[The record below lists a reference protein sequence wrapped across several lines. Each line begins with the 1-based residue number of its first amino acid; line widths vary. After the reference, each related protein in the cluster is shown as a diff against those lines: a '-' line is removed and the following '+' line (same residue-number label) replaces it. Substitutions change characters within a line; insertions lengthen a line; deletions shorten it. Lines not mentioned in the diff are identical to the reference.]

1 MSPFWIFQLWPKIWF
16 TDWDFVVWD
25 IALITLPNPFDIG
38 LPYINPICLLPES
51 KGKSKDWDGILFTAL
66 GTYLEV

>member
-1 MSPFWIFQLWPKIWF
+1 M
-16 TDWDFVVWD
+16 
-25 IALITLPNPFDIG
+25 ITLPNPFDIG

-66 GTYLEV
+66 GNYTLLRLIITVKVIQKILEITLCFK